1 MNVNKVDKQLR
12 RTPRCQPLVSIYVYR
27 VGNRYTYAT
36 CTNTGTHEYMCTHMH
51 LYIWIYVCI
60 KENKHITNCWKYPNA
75 WDDTTFNILNAVVSI
90 GRKIFKLQIIIYSS
104 NLILQGIVWEQF
116 KLYKYLFSL
125 FSTEQGYYGYFLLQE
140 YNNTDLF
147 LYIIFISLKVTNQ
160 F

>member
-27 VGNRYTYAT
+27 VENRYTYAT

-60 KENKHITNCWKYPNA
+60 KENKHIKKLLEISKCMRWYY
-75 WDDTTFNILNAVVSI
+75 FQYFNAVVSI
-90 GRKIFKLQIIIYSS
+90 GRKIFKLQIIIDSS

-116 KLYKYLFSL
+116 KLHKYLFSL
-125 FSTEQGYYGYFLLQE
+125 FSTEQGYYGYF
-140 YNNTDLF
+140 Y
-147 LYIIFISLKVTNQ
+147 YKHIIILICFFIS
-160 F
+160 FS